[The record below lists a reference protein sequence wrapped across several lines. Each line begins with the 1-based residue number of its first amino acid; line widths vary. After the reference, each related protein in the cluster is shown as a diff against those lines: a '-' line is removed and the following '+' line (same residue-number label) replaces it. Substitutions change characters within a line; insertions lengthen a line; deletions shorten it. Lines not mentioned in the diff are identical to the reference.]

1 MFSTPLEDA
10 ITAKIKKID
19 RGLGEI
25 MSDLL
30 KLIRNLLNK
39 VKFLPNKVKK
49 FIKYNLLLIIRL
61 HNKISFLERKKHFR
75 IFHVHPLPTS

>member
-10 ITAKIKKID
+10 KTAKIKKID
-19 RGLGEI
+19 RGLGDI

-39 VKFLPNKVKK
+39 VKFLPNKIKK
-49 FIKYNLLLIIRL
+49 FIKYNLLL
-61 HNKISFLERKKHFR
+61 
-75 IFHVHPLPTS
+75 TSMVPGLRPGVTTIYL